1 MSLSRSTT
9 NRVLCALAV
18 AVLTGCH
25 HRSGPTSEY
34 VGSTRLDDGAE
45 PVGVSRVIDRP
56 TAVEAERAAE
66 RIRSVAPTSRIEDLF
81 SGRYAGLNVYRTAT
95 GGIEMRLR
103 GVEPLLVIDGLEADP
118 VALLTIRPESLV
130 RIEVLRN
137 ISDTAL
143 YGSRGVNGVVRVTTR
158 R

>member
-1 MSLSRSTT
+1 
-9 NRVLCALAV
+9 
-18 AVLTGCH
+18 
-25 HRSGPTSEY
+25 
-34 VGSTRLDDGAE
+34 
-45 PVGVSRVIDRP
+45 
-56 TAVEAERAAE
+56 VEAERPAE
-66 RIRSVAPTSRIEDLF
+66 GIRSAAPTSRTEDLF
-81 SGRYAGLNVYRTAT
+81 SGRHAALNVYRTAA